1 MSEFKYVTLRE
12 REDLKDTAAQ
22 WFHEKWGVPKEAYLE
37 CMEAYLGGGT
47 EFGWYLCLDGER
59 IVAGLGV
66 IENDFHDR
74 KDLAPNVCAV
84 YTEEAYRCRGIAG
97 KLLDLAVEDQRAKGI
112 SPIYLVTD
120 HTNFYER
127 YGWEFYCMAQGDD
140 EPEMTRLYI
149 HK

>member
-1 MSEFKYVTLRE
+1 MEGLQFVVLRDRKE
-12 REDLKDTAAQ
+12 LKNKAAQ

-37 CMEAYLGGGT
+37 CIEAYISGET
-47 EFGWYLCLDGER
+47 EYGWYLCMDGEK
-59 IVAGLGV
+59 IVGGLGV

-84 YTEEAYRCRGIAG
+84 YTEEEYRCRGIAG
-97 KLLDLAVEDQRAKGI
+97 KLLDLVVEDQRAHGI
-112 SPIYLVTD
+112 SPLYLVTD

-140 EPEMTRLYI
+140 EPEQTRLYV